1 MKNSISI
8 LLIIGILILV
18 NVLSK
23 RFFYR
28 LDLTEDKE
36 FTLSKATKDII
47 GNLEEPITISAYF
60 SEDMPQQMKKVK
72 EDFQEMLFEYATL
85 SKGMIDYEF
94 IDPGESETKQ
104 QEAMQNGIQPLM
116 VQVREKDQSKQQR
129 VFSGA
134 VMKSGD
140 QQEIIPVL
148 VSGSGMEYTLS
159 TSIKKMSVLEK
170 PSVGLIQGYGALS
183 LSDLQEAYQSLSILY
198 TVENIDLNVETSIAD
213 RFRAIAFIAPKDSI
227 PPTHFSKLDDYYS
240 RGGKILIAINRV
252 NGDLST
258 AQGTE
263 VTTGLET
270 WLAAKGIEVEGSFL
284 IDAAC
289 GSVTVQQ
296 RQGPFLMNTPVSFP
310 FLPMVSN
317 FAEHPITK
325 GLEQMMMPFASPI
338 QFIGDSSAIFT
349 PIVFSSE
356 QAGTLK
362 PPLMFDVQRQ
372 WTAADLPQSNL
383 VLGGIL
389 ENGVSGGKLVVFGDG
404 DFPVSGQQRGGQRSD
419 NSSLMVNS
427 IDWLSDDTG
436 LIELRTKG
444 VASRPIKSEYL
455 GDENASKRNFWKYL
469 NFGLPLLLV
478 LIYGIV
484 RSTIQR
490 NKRLK
495 RMQEKYV

>member
-8 LLIIGILILV
+8 FLIIGILILV
-18 NVLSK
+18 NILSK

-47 GNLEEPITISAYF
+47 GNLEDPITISAYF

-72 EDFQEMLFEYATL
+72 EDFQEMLFEYSTL

-94 IDPGESETKQ
+94 IDPGESEAKQ

-159 TSIKKMSVLEK
+159 TSIKKISVLEK
-170 PSVGLIQGYGALS
+170 PSVGLIQGYGAPS

-198 TVENIDLNVETSIAD
+198 TVENIDLNTETSIAD
-213 RFRAIAFIAPKDSI
+213 RFRAVAFIAPKDSI
-227 PPTHFSKLDDYYS
+227 PPDHFAKLDDYYN
-240 RGGKILIAINRV
+240 RGGKILVAINRV
-252 NGDLST
+252 HGDLST

-263 VTTGLET
+263 VTTSLET

-310 FLPMVSN
+310 FLPMISN

-338 QFIGDSSAIFT
+338 RFTGDSSAIFT
-349 PIVFSSE
+349 PIAFSSE
-356 QAGTLK
+356 RAGTLK
-362 PPLMFDVQRQ
+362 PPLMFDVQKQ
-372 WTAADLPQSNL
+372 WTSADLPLSNL
-383 VLGGIL
+383 VVGGIL
-389 ENGVSGGKLVVFGDG
+389 ENGISSGKLVVFGDG
-404 DFPVSGQQRGGQRSD
+404 DFAVSGQQRGGQRSD
-419 NSSLMVNS
+419 NSSLLVNS

-478 LIYGIV
+478 LVYGVI
-484 RSTIQR
+484 RSTMQR
-490 NKRLK
+490 NKRMK
-495 RMQEKYV
+495 RMQEKYA